1 MKRLILVLVVLA
13 LMMAVMAAPA
23 GADGDNEVV
32 GSWVAI
38 DAEGSFWQMAVSAS
52 GRINSIDSGTFPCE
66 GYRTHLWGE
75 LEAIAENLF
84 TFSSLDL
91 RCLAGPYKGTT
102 FTGFGGLQEWVYDPV
117 TDTLTSDN
125 PDPLPDTTFCRRPCD
140 PYDYYNVP

>member
-84 TFSSLDL
+84 VFSSLDL
-91 RCLAGPYKGTT
+91 RCLAGPYKGSEGRCRASKGSRFLPSTH
-102 FTGFGGLQEWVYDPV
+102 TGAPCGPGGAAGTAPV
-117 TDTLTSDN
+117 DRGL
-125 PDPLPDTTFCRRPCD
+125 L
-140 PYDYYNVP
+140 